1 MVVYALLWVKLL
13 ATRRVLRHYFSLEF
27 HKLFLNLPSS
37 LCSTLRINDSILS
50 NLSIILMWK
59 EDSFSITLSF
69 SSLVGMSSN
78 LSLIEASLTF
88 WNFSS
93 RSLTSL
99 STIRLKPENYDLTI
113 NDDNNNNNNSNDNIN
128 NANSNV
134 GDDNDDYIDVR
145 QILS

>member
-1 MVVYALLWVKLL
+1 
-13 ATRRVLRHYFSLEF
+13 
-27 HKLFLNLPSS
+27 
-37 LCSTLRINDSILS
+37 
-50 NLSIILMWK
+50 
-59 EDSFSITLSF
+59 
-69 SSLVGMSSN
+69 MSSN

-113 NDDNNNNNNSNDNIN
+113 NDSNNNNNNSNDNIN

>member
-1 MVVYALLWVKLL
+1 
-13 ATRRVLRHYFSLEF
+13 
-27 HKLFLNLPSS
+27 
-37 LCSTLRINDSILS
+37 
-50 NLSIILMWK
+50 
-59 EDSFSITLSF
+59 
-69 SSLVGMSSN
+69 MSSN

-113 NDDNNNNNNSNDNIN
+113 NDGNNNNNNNNNNSNDNIN

>member
-1 MVVYALLWVKLL
+1 
-13 ATRRVLRHYFSLEF
+13 
-27 HKLFLNLPSS
+27 
-37 LCSTLRINDSILS
+37 
-50 NLSIILMWK
+50 
-59 EDSFSITLSF
+59 
-69 SSLVGMSSN
+69 MSSN

-113 NDDNNNNNNSNDNIN
+113 NDGNNNNNNNNNNNSNDNIN